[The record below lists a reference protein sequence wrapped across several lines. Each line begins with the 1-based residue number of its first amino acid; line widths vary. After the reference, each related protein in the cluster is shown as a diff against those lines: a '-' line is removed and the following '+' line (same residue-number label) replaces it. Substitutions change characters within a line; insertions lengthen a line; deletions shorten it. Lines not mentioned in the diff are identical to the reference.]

1 MWYAYTHP
9 FDRESYNQSLQNPTA
24 YELETLTPKQV
35 LYCMCWF
42 SETDRCAHPFDEQ
55 NMQSSD
61 GQAHEHRNVCI
72 ALHS

>member
-35 LYCMCWF
+35 LFCICACNA
-42 SETDRCAHPFDEQ
+42 TDRCTYPFDEQ
-55 NMQSSD
+55 NVQSSD

-72 ALHS
+72 AFHS